1 MEVTDVST
9 ALAAVSFRVPFDKFN
24 IDKTVDST
32 LCRLCREKGESVG
45 HLISEC
51 TRLAQREY
59 KRRHDNVARIR
70 QWSICGKYNL
80 EKTNE
85 WYEHAPQGMIESDKV
100 KLLWDFTIQCDYQI
114 EHRRPDMVVVE
125 KTERKCII
133 IDIAIP
139 GDNRVGEK

>member
-1 MEVTDVST
+1 MNVRDS
-9 ALAAVSFRVPFDKFN
+9 PNGN
-24 IDKTVDST
+24 IKDGTITWQGSDSGLYAENTT
-32 LCRLCREKGESVG
+32 LK
-45 HLISEC
+45 
-51 TRLAQREY
+51 
-59 KRRHDNVARIR
+59 
-70 QWSICGKYNL
+70 
-80 EKTNE
+80 KTNE

-100 KLLWDFTIQCDYQI
+100 KLLWDFTIQCDHQI